1 MKKLILIL
9 SIFLSLSVS
18 AKSNLSDDQVKQ
30 QMINQSIAS
39 YSGSCPCPYNTASNG
54 SRCGRRSAYTKPAGY
69 APLCYDT
76 DITSQMVKQYRDG
89 NGL

>member
-9 SIFLSLSVS
+9 SILVS
-18 AKSNLSDDQVKQ
+18 FPAVAKSNLPDAQVKQ

-39 YSGSCPCPYNTASNG
+39 YSGSCPCPYNTTSNG
-54 SRCGRRSAYTKPAGY
+54 GRCGRRSAYTKPGGY

-76 DITSQMVKQYRDG
+76 DISSQMVKHYRDR

>member
-1 MKKLILIL
+1 MKSLILAIL
-9 SIFLSLSVS
+9 MMLSFSAM
-18 AKSNLSDDQVKQ
+18 AKSDLSDDQVKQ

-54 SRCGRRSAYTKPAGY
+54 SRCGRRSAYTKPGGY

-76 DITSQMVKQYRDG
+76 DITSQMVKQYRG
-89 NGL
+89 RSGL

>member
-1 MKKLILIL
+1 MKNLILAIL
-9 SIFLSLSVS
+9 IMLSFS
-18 AKSNLSDDQVKQ
+18 AMGKSNLSDDEVKQ

-54 SRCGRRSAYTKPAGY
+54 SRCGRRSAYTKPGGY

-76 DITSQMVKQYRDG
+76 DITSQMLKQYRDG

>member
-1 MKKLILIL
+1 MKPLIVAVLMML
-9 SIFLSLSVS
+9 SYSTM
-18 AKSNLSDDQVKQ
+18 AKNNLSDDQVKQ

-54 SRCGRRSAYTKPAGY
+54 SRCGRRSAYKKPAGY

>member
-30 QMINQSIAS
+30 QMINQSIES

-54 SRCGRRSAYTKPAGY
+54 SRCGRRSAYTKPGGY

-76 DITSQMVKQYRDG
+76 DITSQMVKQFRG
-89 NGL
+89 RNGI

>member
-1 MKKLILIL
+1 MKEIILIL
-9 SIFLSLSVS
+9 SIILSFS
-18 AKSNLSDDQVKQ
+18 ALAKNNLPDAEVKR

-54 SRCGRRSAYTKPAGY
+54 SRCGRRSAYTKPGGY

-76 DITSQMVKQYRDG
+76 DISSQMVKQYRG
-89 NGL
+89 RNGL

>member
-1 MKKLILIL
+1 MKKFILIL
-9 SIFLSLSVS
+9 SIFLSFSAS
-18 AKSNLSDDQVKQ
+18 AKSNLTDAQVKQ

-39 YSGSCPCPYNTASNG
+39 YSGSCPCPYNTTSNG
-54 SRCGRRSAYTKPAGY
+54 SRCGRRSAYTKPGGY

-76 DITSQMVKQYRDG
+76 DITSQMLTQYKRR